1 MNVYDFDRTIYD
13 GDSTADFIFWCIRK
27 KPSLALRLFPG
38 TVAFGAHFLKLC
50 SKTYYKEKFYRFLS
64 RIPDID
70 AWVSDFWAES
80 IDRIQEWY
88 LLRQRDDDVI
98 ISASPTFLLRPA
110 CKQLGISHL
119 LASRVDKD
127 TGMYLGR
134 NCHGEEKVRRFSRA
148 FPDAVIDEFYSDSLS
163 DAPLANLAK
172 RAYLVKG
179 DELFPWADE

>member
-1 MNVYDFDRTIYD
+1 MNVYDFDQTIYD

-38 TVAFGAHFLKLC
+38 AVAFGAHFFKLC
-50 SKTYYKEKFYRFLS
+50 SKTYYKEKFYRFLP

-80 IDRIQEWY
+80 IDRIKEWY

-98 ISASPTFLLRPA
+98 ISASPAFLLRPA

-127 TGMYLGR
+127 TGLYLGR
-134 NCHGEEKVRRFSRA
+134 NCHGEEKVRRFREA
-148 FPDAVIDEFYSDSLS
+148 CPDAQIDDFYSDSHS
-163 DAPLANLAK
+163 DDPLAQIA
-172 RAYLVKG
+172 RCAYLVKG
-179 DELFPWADE
+179 DRLLPWN